1 MAGRSTC
8 RSDGNRQTTIDR
20 TTKKEHNKNKMEVP
34 MTKTNDVVERA
45 LATVSAN
52 RAWAEREAKRRDE
65 AFGKI
70 QLATMK
76 IPSVARRPR
85 SGSELH

>member
-1 MAGRSTC
+1 
-8 RSDGNRQTTIDR
+8 
-20 TTKKEHNKNKMEVP
+20 

-70 QLATMK
+70 QLATKK

>member
-1 MAGRSTC
+1 
-8 RSDGNRQTTIDR
+8 
-20 TTKKEHNKNKMEVP
+20 